1 MLVLTRRLKEG
12 IAIGDQI
19 KVTVLSI
26 KGNQVQLGIDAPAHV
41 KVYRDEIY
49 AKIAAE
55 NRQAAATRPEDM
67 EALYDFCQPLPYTRS
82 K

>member
-1 MLVLTRRLKEG
+1 LKEG

-19 KVTVLSI
+19 RVTVLSI
-26 KGNQVQLGIDAPAHV
+26 KGNQVQLGIDAPAHI

-67 EALYDFCQPLPYTRS
+67 EALYDFCQQLPYTRS